1 MSLPSNYL
9 EVMHSANMLFSFNV
23 ITCWSSRSSTDA
35 FVSCAQPRHLEPGLT
50 LLLSVPLELRITFL
64 IYSMFK
70 PNTGKSGLQFCLM
83 MISKTLK
90 SLDCFRVTLAVVIEK
105 DALFAGIEIATR
117 KRSKGE
123 S

>member
-1 MSLPSNYL
+1 MIGYVVDQQLSRNYAL
-9 EVMHSANMLFSFNV
+9 CKHTLLLQSHYLLKFKIINRRLR
-23 ITCWSSRSSTDA
+23 T
-35 FVSCAQPRHLEPGLT
+35 LT